1 MDAVTVLFVAAFI
14 GSLFLVA
21 MKFSTAVTVV
31 ADEGGA
37 ILRTGLACILQFGLA
52 LAALPALVLYFD
64 WFLGAADLGGL
75 DDANPIRAAA
85 ALVSVVWLVSVPVV
99 GALISNLLKL
109 TNTRLVVTGFAI
121 LLTIVGFFFLF
132 GLMAFG
138 AECHGVGLLTDQ
150 PTGSC

>member
-1 MDAVTVLFVAAFI
+1 MDAVTVLSVAAFI

-21 MKFSTAVTVV
+21 RKFSTAVTVV

-37 ILRTGLACILQFGLA
+37 ILRTGLACILEFGLA

-85 ALVSVVWLVSVPVV
+85 ALVSVAWLVSVPVV
-99 GALISNLLKL
+99 GALVSNLLNL
-109 TNTRLVVTGFAI
+109 SHTRLVVTGFAL
-121 LLTIVGFFFLF
+121 LLTIIGFFFLF
-132 GLMAFG
+132 GLIGFI
-138 AECHGVGLLTDQ
+138 
-150 PTGSC
+150 